1 MKISQIKPPAFPGQ
15 ADASYLEGS
24 EQQVKLTWFDV
35 DRQPADKERSY
46 LEQGNA

>member
-1 MKISQIKPPAFPGQ
+1 MPNETSSFLSSQSDI
-15 ADASYLEGS
+15 SYLEGS

-46 LEQGNA
+46 LEKGNA